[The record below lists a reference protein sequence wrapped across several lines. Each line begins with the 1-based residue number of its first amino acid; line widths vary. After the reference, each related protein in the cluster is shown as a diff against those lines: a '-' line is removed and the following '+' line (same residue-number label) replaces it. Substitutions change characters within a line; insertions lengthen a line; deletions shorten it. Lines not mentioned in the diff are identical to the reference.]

1 MLRQGKDRRIF
12 EELIRFLDKKKT
24 SAKFPDQLMLE
35 IGKFFLGAPYVAG
48 TLETKRAEHLIV
60 NLREHDCVTF
70 VENVVALA
78 RLVEPHLQSLWHP
91 TSRPSGATS
100 RPNVGAFIL
109 PAKVGG
115 PYAAGVKSR
124 EKSFEAF
131 QRLLQKIRY
140 RQGRLQGY
148 SSRLHYFSDWIHDN
162 QKKGIVRDV
171 TAKIGGRPFKKAMTF
186 MTTHPDLYP
195 PLKNAANLRRMK
207 SLERMISTR
216 SLFFI
221 PKKALRRLE
230 DRIRD
235 GDLIAITTN
244 KEGLDV
250 QHVGLAER
258 VKNRIHLLHA
268 SSIEGKV
275 VLSKKTLYR
284 YLMQSKAR
292 SGIMVARVFLNVA
305 C

>member
-1 MLRQGKDRRIF
+1 LNRQRQDRNIF
-12 EELIRFLDKKKT
+12 KELIGFLDKKKT
-24 SAKFPDQLMLE
+24 STTFPDQFMLE
-35 IGKFFLGAPYVAG
+35 IGKFFLGAPYVTG
-48 TLETKRAEHLIV
+48 TLETEGAEHLVV
-60 NLREHDCVTF
+60 NLRGYDCVTF
-70 VENVVALA
+70 VENVVAL
-78 RLVEPHLQSLWHP
+78 LWH
-91 TSRPSGATS
+91 
-100 RPNVGAFIL
+100 
-109 PAKVGG
+109 
-115 PYAAGVKSR
+115 VKSR
-124 EKSFEAF
+124 GKSFETF
-131 QRLLQKIRY
+131 RRLLQKIRY

-171 TAKIGGRPFKKAMTF
+171 TAKIGGRPLRKAITY
-186 MTTHPDLYP
+186 MTTHPDFYP
-195 PLKNAANLRRMK
+195 SLKNTAKLRRMK
-207 SLERMISTR
+207 SIEKTISRR

-244 KEGLDV
+244 KKGLDV
-250 QHVGLAER
+250 QHVGLAAR
-258 VKNRIHLLHA
+258 LKNRIHLLHA

-292 SGIMVARVFLNVA
+292 SGMMVARI

>member
-1 MLRQGKDRRIF
+1 MDPQGQDRRIF

-24 SAKFPDQLMLE
+24 SATFPDQVILE

-48 TLETKRAEHLIV
+48 TLETKRAEHLVV

-70 VENVVALA
+70 VENVVAL
-78 RLVEPHLQSLWHP
+78 VWH
-91 TSRPSGATS
+91 
-100 RPNVGAFIL
+100 
-109 PAKVGG
+109 
-115 PYAAGVKSR
+115 VKSR

-131 QRLLQKIRY
+131 RRLLQKIRY
-140 RQGRLQGY
+140 RKGRLQGY

-171 TAKIGGRPFKKAMTF
+171 TAEIGGRPLRKAMTF
-186 MTTHPDLYP
+186 MTTNPDRYP

-207 SLERMISTR
+207 SVERTISKR

-221 PKKALRRLE
+221 PKKALRWLE

-244 KEGLDV
+244 TEGLDV
-250 QHVGLAER
+250 QHVGLAAR

-284 YLMQSKAR
+284 YLMQSRAR
-292 SGIMVARVFLNVA
+292 SGIMVARVF
-305 C
+305 